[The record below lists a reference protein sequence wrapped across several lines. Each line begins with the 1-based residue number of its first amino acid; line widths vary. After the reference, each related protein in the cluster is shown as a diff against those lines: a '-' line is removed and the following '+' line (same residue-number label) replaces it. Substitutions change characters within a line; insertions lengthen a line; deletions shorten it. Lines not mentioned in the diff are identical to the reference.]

1 MAIAMLAWIVA
12 IPLLGGLT
20 GLRTFT
26 PMAVVCWFA
35 YRGDLDVAGT
45 WGFWCAKPVTVIVF
59 TVLALGELVGD
70 KLPQTPNRTAAVPL
84 IFRVCF
90 GGLVGALAASG
101 VHGSAVEG
109 ILLGAISAIV
119 GAFLGF
125 HVRQHLVKDRGMA
138 DFAVALVEDAIA
150 IFLSILA
157 LGIVTG

>member
-59 TVLALGELVGD
+59 TVLALGEVVGD
-70 KLPQTPNRTAAVPL
+70 KLPQTPNRTAA
-84 IFRVCF
+84 
-90 GGLVGALAASG
+90 
-101 VHGSAVEG
+101 SAD
-109 ILLGAISAIV
+109 LGAPNASMA
-119 GAFLGF
+119 
-125 HVRQHLVKDRGMA
+125 VKATNGSP
-138 DFAVALVEDAIA
+138 
-150 IFLSILA
+150 IFLIIFPPPLH
-157 LGIVTG
+157 